1 MFSTISR
8 VCSKTLDRQ
17 LSWEKFMGNIFLMD
31 QIEWRV
37 KDLVAG
43 MYSFC
48 FLFVIL
54 PLPLSRIA
62 FIGQTWRMKRYTA
75 PTGWRDTMLQ
85 RWRSTSTTPSTWW
98 CSMNRGS
105 PKVRHA
111 GLWYDTDLFYFSGD
125 IVKDRAAT
133 VSWLDEDVQVTG
145 LHCKSGIMGSDHG
158 CSVYQS
164 GIMTCQCCRQTMTKK
179 QYCTPWQQSL
189 ESSMF
194 RPKDSLIKL
203 S

>member
-1 MFSTISR
+1 
-8 VCSKTLDRQ
+8 
-17 LSWEKFMGNIFLMD
+17 MGEIYGQYFFNGSN
-31 QIEWRV
+31 RV
-37 KDLVAG
+37 KSEGFDGWNVFVLFFVC
-43 MYSFC
+43 YS
-48 FLFVIL
+48 
-54 PLPLSRIA
+54 PSLPLSRIA

-75 PTGWRDTMLQ
+75 PTGWRDTMSQ

-133 VSWLDEDVQVTG
+133 VNWLDEDVQVTG

-194 RPKDSLIKL
+194 RPKDSLIKTVL
-203 S
+203 DNND